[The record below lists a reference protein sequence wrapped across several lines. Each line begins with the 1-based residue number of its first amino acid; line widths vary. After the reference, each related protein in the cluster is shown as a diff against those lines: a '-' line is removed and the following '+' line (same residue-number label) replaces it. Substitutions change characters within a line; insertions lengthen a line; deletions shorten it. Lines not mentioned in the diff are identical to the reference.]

1 MESREVH
8 SEWKVIYFVGI
19 HFPPEYSRPDEFPE
33 ADLIR
38 MFFFLKNDTAGGEL
52 PMRWMFAGAA
62 SARFNGPK
70 PPVTG
75 ACRRAVWTVTLH
87 SNRSPH

>member
-38 MFFFLKNDTAGGEL
+38 MFF
-52 PMRWMFAGAA
+52 
-62 SARFNGPK
+62 
-70 PPVTG
+70 
-75 ACRRAVWTVTLH
+75 
-87 SNRSPH
+87 